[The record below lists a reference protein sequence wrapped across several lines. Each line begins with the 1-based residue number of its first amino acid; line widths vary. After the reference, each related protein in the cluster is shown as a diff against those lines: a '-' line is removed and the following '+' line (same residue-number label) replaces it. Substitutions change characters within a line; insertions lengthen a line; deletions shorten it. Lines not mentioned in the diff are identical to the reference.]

1 MISYF
6 NYISL
11 IAVFSLPV
19 MAQEIK
25 LNEWTKEYVKEMVGA
40 REDIQY
46 SIYKKVGESDKIYLE
61 FQNRKNKDVKVSF
74 KIVNKGIDRGAPIQ
88 MVGFIKANG
97 IWPHGYDR
105 AVKCNHM
112 EPDIEIKEII
122 TGEVEEEQVIEI
134 DSDGKQSEKY
144 KYKFKSDLDILKD
157 KNKNTK

>member
-74 KIVNKGIDRGAPIQ
+74 KIVNKALIGVHQFRWLDLLRL
-88 MVGFIKANG
+88 MVFGLMDMI
-97 IWPHGYDR
+97 
-105 AVKCNHM
+105 V
-112 EPDIEIKEII
+112 
-122 TGEVEEEQVIEI
+122 Q
-134 DSDGKQSEKY
+134 
-144 KYKFKSDLDILKD
+144 
-157 KNKNTK
+157 